1 MQQINISQ
9 LEISKLNV
17 RKNINIETLE
27 DLKNSI
33 QINGLLNPLTV
44 KFNNE
49 TNKYEIIAGQ
59 RRFIVLK
66 ELNYE
71 LIICNVIS
79 NDKNNEEQIIISLSE
94 NVHRANMLLSERI
107 KTINY
112 LTNKFDGDYKKI
124 SELTHISIK
133 TIKQYNKLS
142 HFPDFI
148 IDMLDSKGNEKIS
161 LEFAVHLS
169 NLDFITN
176 LISENKSIDKDNSDL
191 IKIIEVF
198 LDVKSS
204 DRLNIIKKLMTNKIT
219 EKNLYTYI
227 AHIGNIKLK
236 YLEEQK
242 LKEQEEQRIKDERIK
257 KELEEQRIKDEHAQ
271 LKELEE
277 QKIKN
282 IANKNKEIETSE
294 EIFNEKIKQNINNIY
309 ITTKTRNPELQKLY
323 RDAIITRYNRCVVSD
338 MSVEVCE
345 AAHIIPFSK
354 CENFDINNGLL
365 LNSILH
371 KLFDK
376 YYWSIN
382 PNSLCIEINKVQ
394 YQKIFDFLPVPIDI
408 YNILKPYE
416 NKHIKIL
423 SCFPKTIINLQEH
436 YKEFKSL

>member
-1 MQQINISQ
+1 M
-9 LEISKLNV
+9 
-17 RKNINIETLE
+17 
-27 DLKNSI
+27 
-33 QINGLLNPLTV
+33 
-44 KFNNE
+44 
-49 TNKYEIIAGQ
+49 
-59 RRFIVLK
+59 
-66 ELNYE
+66 
-71 LIICNVIS
+71 CNVIS
-79 NDKNNEEQIIISLSE
+79 NTTNDNEQTIISLTE
-94 NVHRANMLLSERI
+94 NVQRSNMLLSERI
-107 KTINY
+107 KTINH
-112 LTNKFDGDYKKI
+112 LTNKFDGDCKKV
-124 SELTHISIK
+124 SELTHISMT

-142 HFPDFI
+142 HFPNFI
-148 IDMLDSKGNEKIS
+148 IDMLDAKGNEKIS

-169 NLDFITN
+169 NLDFITG

-191 IKIIEVF
+191 IKIIDVF

-227 AHIGNIKLK
+227 AHIGKIKLT

-242 LKEQEEQRIKDERIK
+242 
-257 KELEEQRIKDEHAQ
+257 

-277 QKIKN
+277 QKIKDE
-282 IANKNKEIETSE
+282 IIRIKLEEEKLKKLKELEEQQIIDFTNKELKTSE
-294 EIFNEKIKQNINNIY
+294 EIFNEKMKQNIDNIY

-338 MSVEVCE
+338 MCVEVCE
-345 AAHIIPFSK
+345 AAHIIPFSR
-354 CENFDINNGLL
+354 CENFDIDNGLL

-382 PNSLCIEINKVQ
+382 PSSLCIEINKVST
-394 YQKIFDFLPVPIDI
+394 DI
-408 YNILKPYE
+408 YNILKLYE

-423 SCFPKTIINLQEH
+423 SCFPETIINLQEH